1 MNCYS
6 QVFIEPVGDV
16 PSTEVYH
23 SRREALLQKLDTI
36 GLFCGIERN
45 PGTEEVYVEIWNK
58 MVQDPSF
65 LFLTGLNQAG
75 CKLLL
80 DPHGDAD
87 HREVLLLK
95 KKKRKRGILDRSEG
109 DLFGG
114 FPCRSPE
121 IDRL

>member
-58 MVQDPSF
+58 MVQEPSF

-87 HREVLLLK
+87 HREVL
-95 KKKRKRGILDRSEG
+95 
-109 DLFGG
+109 
-114 FPCRSPE
+114 
-121 IDRL
+121 